1 MNGYIMMARNKNNNC
16 GIATVALYP
25 TVTSTNKPTIIASTI
40 ATSIMST
47 KSTKST
53 ATSTKI
59 TTRTTATTKIATTT
73 TSKGGSSSLITS
85 DRFGSISSSGYSF
98 QINIASLQQII
109 VYISS
114 TFGSSN
120 SYVFSLG
127 FQFLNGTKTVYGST
141 FSTTGYSLSFNNLM
155 LTGVYIRSSSF
166 INSLQFQLYNPS
178 LNTYMKTVQL
188 GGTGGT
194 LTSLDSATKNSAF
207 LQISSISGFVDTSGQ
222 IFSFPFVR
230 SLTIGYV
237 YQPK

>member
-1 MNGYIMMARNKNNNC
+1 MARNRNNNC

-25 TVTSTNKPTIIASTI
+25 TVTSTISNKPTIIASTI
-40 ATSIMST
+40 VTSIIST
-47 KSTKST
+47 KSTTST
-53 ATSTKI
+53 TTSTKI
-59 TTRTTATTKIATTT
+59 TTRTTTLASTI

-85 DRFGSISSSGYSF
+85 DLFGSISSSGYSF
-98 QINIASLQQII
+98 QINIASLKQII

-141 FSTTGYSLSFNNLM
+141 FSTTGYGLSFNNLM

-178 LNTYMKTVQL
+178 LNTYMTTVQL

-194 LTSLDSATKNSAF
+194 LTSLDSVSKNSAF

-230 SLTIGYV
+230 SLTIGYI

>member
-1 MNGYIMMARNKNNNC
+1 
-16 GIATVALYP
+16 
-25 TVTSTNKPTIIASTI
+25 
-40 ATSIMST
+40 MST

-73 TSKGGSSSLITS
+73 TSKGGSSSLIKS

-222 IFSFPFVR
+222 IFPFPFVR